1 MNGEDAWTE
10 RQCQNLFAKFRFGNF
25 DVEGARRFGRPV
37 EADEDETKVSIGA
50 NHRIITREI
59 ARD

>member
-1 MNGEDAWTE
+1 MDRTPVPK
-10 RQCQNLFAKFRFGNF
+10 LFAKFRFGNF